1 MWQQLPIH
9 ILLTLGWMALWG
21 SSAWWHAAAGAVVGG
36 AILYALTKGTSQPFY
51 LKRVAALVKFVIVFL
66 WEFIMAGS
74 FVVRISTAPR
84 PRHRPGI
91 VALPLRL
98 KTDATITALTHL
110 LSLTPGAVP
119 IGISPDRSEIFI
131 HCLDLNELE
140 AVRASKERFEDLLLE
155 VTQ

>member
-1 MWQQLPIH
+1 MRPPPRGSCWTARPTSGLFWAPLIRRPMGCEGGERSVWQQLPIH

-36 AILYALTKGTSQPFY
+36 AILYALTKGTGQPFY

-66 WEFIMAGS
+66 WELIMAAN
-74 FVVRISTAPR
+74 FVVRISTTPK

-110 LSLTPGAVP
+110 LSLT
-119 IGISPDRSEIFI
+119 
-131 HCLDLNELE
+131 
-140 AVRASKERFEDLLLE
+140 
-155 VTQ
+155 